1 MSSVERAPRQ
11 VPVNALYTNIVAAQ
25 SSVFDASGLAK
36 AGWVSAVGAL
46 STPGATLF
54 RDMGKTVYVPD
65 PTVPASVGSQSTIL
79 RKVQLVTGYYGTGA
93 VGTAGVA
100 GAPGS
105 TTEYYT
111 GYIKLGGQTY
121 GGGGD
126 PANASGL
133 SGAGGFVRA
142 N

>member
-11 VPVNALYTNIVAAQ
+11 VPVNALYTNIIGVQ
-25 SSVFDASGLAK
+25 SSIFLADGLTRAP
-36 AGWVSAVGAL
+36 WVNGQAAVTGSL
-46 STPGATLF
+46 STIGGALF

-65 PTVPASVGSQSTIL
+65 PTVPTSVGSQSTIL
-79 RKVQLVTGYYGTGA
+79 RKVQLVRGYYGTGGDS
-93 VGTAGVA
+93 GTT
-100 GAPGS
+100 S
-105 TTEYYT
+105 EYFT

-126 PANASGL
+126 PAPAP
-133 SGAGGFVRA
+133 GAGTLGGYGFVRA

>member
-11 VPVNALYTNIVAAQ
+11 IPVNALYTNIVAVQ
-25 SSVFDASGLAK
+25 SSIFDASGLGR
-36 AGWVSAVGAL
+36 AGWVTNIGAL
-46 STPGATLF
+46 STAGATLF

-65 PTVPASVGSQSTIL
+65 PTVPTSVGSQSTIL

-93 VGTAGVA
+93 NGTANVA
-100 GAPGS
+100 GAPG
-105 TTEYYT
+105 TATEYYT

-126 PANASGL
+126 PATGTVN
-133 SGAGGFVRA
+133 GFVRA

>member
-1 MSSVERAPRQ
+1 
-11 VPVNALYTNIVAAQ
+11 VNALYTNIVAVQ
-25 SSVFDASGLAK
+25 SSIFDASGLAR
-36 AGWVSAVGAL
+36 AGWVTAVGSL
-46 STPGATLF
+46 STAGASLF

-65 PTVPASVGSQSTIL
+65 PTVPTSVGSQSTIL

-93 VGTAGVA
+93 PATNGIAGSPGT
-100 GAPGS
+100 